1 MKGNIEM
8 QYDIVRAW
16 KDEEYRQGLSQEQ
29 QELLPESPAGIVE
42 LGDDALDTVSGGCG
56 LRRIRG
62 VRDVDGTNTE
72 SYYGNISFNGTSTT
86 GILSSVANVC
96 AYSLIAVGSCNY
108 TNEF

>member
-29 QELLPESPAGIVE
+29 QEMLPESPAGIVD

-56 LRRIRG
+56 FRRG
-62 VRDVDGTNTE
+62 VRDVAGLNHE
-72 SYYGNISFNGTSTT
+72 EYYGNISFNGTSAT
-86 GILSSVANVC
+86 GILNGVANVC